1 MKVDL
6 DAHHQDSNVR
16 PAVGV
21 GVMIRRGDNVL
32 LGRRR
37 GAHGADTFGW
47 PGGGLAFGESLADAV
62 RREAMEEAGVRVT
75 GVPRLVCV
83 SNVVEYGRHYLDLE
97 FEVTEF
103 SGEPTVREPDLIES
117 WQWYPLDEL
126 PDPLFKPCQLALA
139 SLHDDRLLND
149 G

>member
-1 MKVDL
+1 
-6 DAHHQDSNVR
+6 
-16 PAVGV
+16 
-21 GVMIRRGDNVL
+21 
-32 LGRRR
+32 
-37 GAHGADTFGW
+37 
-47 PGGGLAFGESLADAV
+47 
-62 RREAMEEAGVRVT
+62 MEEAGVRVT

-103 SGEPTVREPDLIES
+103 SGEPTVREPNLIEG
-117 WQWYPLDEL
+117 WQWYPLGEL
-126 PDPLFKPCQLALA
+126 PAPLFKPCQLALA